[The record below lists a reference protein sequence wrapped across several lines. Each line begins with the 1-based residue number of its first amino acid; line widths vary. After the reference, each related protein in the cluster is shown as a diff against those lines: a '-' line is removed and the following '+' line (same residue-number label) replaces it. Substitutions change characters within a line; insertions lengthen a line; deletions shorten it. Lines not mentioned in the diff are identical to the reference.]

1 MTAETMAAETMT
13 AATTATDGL
22 AAEVLCPPATATA
35 TATATAPGT
44 ETATA
49 ECGPAV
55 RGELVRALFGD
66 DHRAGHGP
74 WRALLTTEP
83 FRRRSG
89 LAPDAQLRL
98 AYGRLRTLNST
109 LDSALRLAADPV
121 ALANMHE
128 WLSPVDAAL
137 TTVAGIHY
145 NLFLGTLLDH
155 DSDSDSDGDV
165 RRDLS
170 GFADLTR
177 VGTFLC
183 TEIDH
188 GNDATA
194 LQTTARYDRARDG
207 FLLRTPH
214 AGAQKFMP
222 NTSTAG
228 GPKSGVVAARLL
240 VDGRDLGVFLFLTAL
255 TGTEGPLPG
264 VRVRLL
270 PRRMGSVVD
279 HCLTSFDDVFVPRG
293 SLLSGPQGRLGADG
307 TFSSEVANRRSR
319 FLLSIGRV
327 TAGKLSMSA
336 AAVGSVRAALAV
348 AVRHGSHRLIGGVRA
363 PERVPVMAHR
373 SHYAPLAGA
382 LATAYAMTLL
392 HRTVLRTW
400 TEHERTEQDRTEQDG
415 ADGAGRAEAE
425 RLVAVA
431 KAWITWEARGVIT
444 ECRERCGAQG
454 LLENNGLAALV
465 TGIEGAI
472 TAEGD
477 NMAIH
482 AKAAAQMVSGHSPA
496 RPPTD
501 PAGRELTDP
510 VFLRELLAAV
520 ECLELDRARAGMAA
534 AAPGDALG
542 RWNAGATAALRAATA
557 HAQLRAAEA
566 VAAAA
571 DALPPGSAAAELLH
585 TLGRLFALERIA
597 PRSGDLLNEGFVEGR
612 HIAAIPAE
620 TDRLAARVA
629 GEAQVLT
636 EAFDLPAEWLADV
649 PVAGAGYASA
659 YDDPEGPWHR
669 SAEEARS

>member
-1 MTAETMAAETMT
+1 MEALAAPA
-13 AATTATDGL
+13 AATTA
-22 AAEVLCPPATATA
+22 
-35 TATATAPGT
+35 
-44 ETATA
+44 ETRTA
-49 ECGPAV
+49 ECGSAV
-55 RGELVRALFGD
+55 RGELVRVLFGH
-66 DHRAGHGP
+66 DHRAAHGP

-109 LDSALRLAADPV
+109 LDSAFRLAADPV

-128 WLSPVDAAL
+128 WLSSVDTAL

-155 DSDSDSDGDV
+155 DGDGDV
-165 RRDLS
+165 QRDLS
-170 GFADLTR
+170 DFADLTR

-183 TEIDH
+183 TELDH

-194 LQTTARYDRARDG
+194 LETTARYDRARDG

-255 TGTEGPLPG
+255 TGAEGPLPG

-279 HCLTSFDDVFVPRG
+279 HCLTSFDDVLVPREA
-293 SLLSGPQGRLGADG
+293 LLSGAQGRLDAEG
-307 TFSSEVANRRSR
+307 TFSSEVVNRRSR

-336 AAVGSVRAALAV
+336 SAVGSARAALAV
-348 AVRHGSHRLIGGVRA
+348 AVRHGSHRLIGGVRT

-400 TEHERTEQDRTEQDG
+400 TEQDRPERDRPERDRPERDRP
-415 ADGAGRAEAE
+415 DGAGRAEAE

-431 KAWITWEARGVIT
+431 KAWITWEARAVIT

-477 NMAIH
+477 NLAIH
-482 AKAAAQMVSGHSPA
+482 AKAAAGMVSGH
-496 RPPTD
+496 RPPRPPAD

-520 ECLELDRARAGMAA
+520 ECVEFDRARAGMAE

-566 VAAAA
+566 VAAAT

-597 PRSGDLLNEGFVEGR
+597 PRSGDLLNEGYVEGR
-612 HIAAIPAE
+612 HVAAIPAE
-620 TDRLAARVA
+620 TDRLAARIA
-629 GEAQVLT
+629 GQAQVLT
-636 EAFDLPAEWLADV
+636 GAFDLPAEWLADV

-669 SAEEARS
+669 PAGDARR

>member
-1 MTAETMAAETMT
+1 MHG
-13 AATTATDGL
+13 D
-22 AAEVLCPPATATA
+22 
-35 TATATAPGT
+35 
-44 ETATA
+44 
-49 ECGPAV
+49 
-55 RGELVRALFGD
+55 LVRVLFGD
-66 DHRAGHGP
+66 DHRATHGP
-74 WRALLTTEP
+74 WRALLATEP

-89 LAPDAQLRL
+89 LTPDEQLRL
-98 AYGRLRTLNST
+98 AYARLRTLNST
-109 LDSALRLAADPV
+109 LDSAFRLAADPV
-121 ALANMHE
+121 ALAALHE

-155 DSDSDSDGDV
+155 DADV

-170 GFADLTR
+170 DFADLTR

-194 LQTTARYDRARDG
+194 LETTAVHDRARGG

-222 NTSTAG
+222 NTSAVG

-240 VDGRDLGVFLFLTAL
+240 VDGKDLGVFLFLTPL
-255 TGTEGPLPG
+255 TGADGPLPG
-264 VRVRLL
+264 VRVRRL
-270 PRRMGSVVD
+270 PPRIGSVVD
-279 HCLTSFDDVFVPRG
+279 HCLTSFDDVFVPCEA
-293 SLLSGPQGRLGADG
+293 LLSGVQGRLDADG
-307 TFSSEVANRRSR
+307 AFSSEVVSRRSR

-336 AAVGSVRAALAV
+336 CAVGAVRAALAV

-392 HRTVLRTW
+392 HRDVVRSW
-400 TEHERTEQDRTEQDG
+400 TEHQDIP
-415 ADGAGRAEAE
+415 ADAE

-431 KAWITWEARGVIT
+431 KAWITWEARAVLA

-454 LLENNGLAALV
+454 LLEHNGLAALV

-477 NMAIH
+477 NLAIH
-482 AKAAAQMVSGHSPA
+482 AKAAAGLVSGH
-496 RPPTD
+496 RPPPPAAA

-510 VFLRELLAAV
+510 AYLLELLAAI
-520 ECLELDRARAGMAA
+520 ECVELDRARAAMREAP
-534 AAPGDALG
+534 PGDALG
-542 RWNAGATAALRAATA
+542 RWNAGAAAALRAATA
-557 HAQLRAAEA
+557 HAQLRAARA

-571 DALPPGSAAAELLH
+571 DTLPPDSAAGELLR

-597 PRSGDLLNEGFVEGR
+597 PRSGDLLYGGFLEGR
-612 HIAAIPAE
+612 HIGALPAE
-620 TDRLAARVA
+620 VDRLTARVA
-629 GEAQVLT
+629 GRARLLAD
-636 EAFDLPAEWLADV
+636 AFDLPDEWLADV

-669 SAEEARS
+669 RPGEAYP

>member
-1 MTAETMAAETMT
+1 MTVETLTTTPVAARTG
-13 AATTATDGL
+13 AGDG
-22 AAEVLCPPATATA
+22 
-35 TATATAPGT
+35 GS
-44 ETATA
+44 
-49 ECGPAV
+49 AV
-55 RGELVRALFGD
+55 RGDLVRALFGD
-66 DHRAGHGP
+66 DHRAAHGP

-98 AYGRLRTLNST
+98 AYERLRTLNST
-109 LDSALRLAADPV
+109 LDSAFRLAADPV
-121 ALANMHE
+121 SLANLHE
-128 WLSPVDAAL
+128 WLSPVDTEL

-145 NLFLGTLLDH
+145 NLFLGSLLDH
-155 DSDSDSDGDV
+155 DGEV

-170 GFADLTR
+170 DFADLTR

-183 TEIDH
+183 TELDH

-194 LQTTARYDRARDG
+194 LETTAAYDRARDG

-255 TGTEGPLPG
+255 TGARGPLPG
-264 VRVRLL
+264 VRVRRL
-270 PRRMGSVVD
+270 PRRMGSVID
-279 HCLTSFDDVFVPRG
+279 HCLTSFDGVFVPRDA
-293 SLLSGPQGRLGADG
+293 LLSGVQGRFDAEGV
-307 TFSSEVANRRSR
+307 FSSDVVNRRSR

-336 AAVGSVRAALAV
+336 CAVGSARAALAV

-363 PERVPVMAHR
+363 PERVSVMAHR
-373 SHYAPLAGA
+373 SHYAPLSGA

-400 TEHERTEQDRTEQDG
+400 TEHDG
-415 ADGAGRAEAE
+415 ARHDGAGRAEAE
-425 RLVAVA
+425 RLVALA
-431 KAWITWEARGVIT
+431 KAWITWEARAVIT

-477 NMAIH
+477 NLAIH
-482 AKAAAQMVSGHSPA
+482 AKAAAGMVSGHRPA
-496 RPPTD
+496 RPPAD

-520 ECLELDRARAGMAA
+520 ECVELDRARAAMRE

-557 HAQLRAAEA
+557 HIQLRAAEA
-566 VAAAA
+566 VAEAA
-571 DALPPGSAAAELLH
+571 DALPPGSAAGELLH

-612 HIAAIPAE
+612 HISALPAE
-620 TDRLAARVA
+620 ADRLTARVA
-629 GEAQVLT
+629 GQAQVLT
-636 EAFDLPAEWLADV
+636 GAFDLPDEWLADV
-649 PVAGAGYASA
+649 PVTEAGYASV

-669 SAEEARS
+669 TAGQVRR

>member
-1 MTAETMAAETMT
+1 MTAET
-13 AATTATDGL
+13 L
-22 AAEVLCPPATATA
+22 AAGSPTADSPESSQSPEPLESPASGCLSGEAGD
-35 TATATAPGT
+35 PG
-44 ETATA
+44 
-49 ECGPAV
+49 V
-55 RGELVRALFGD
+55 RDALVRVLFGD
-66 DHRAGHGP
+66 DHRAAHGP
-74 WRALLTTEP
+74 WRALLTAEP
-83 FRRRSG
+83 FRRG
-89 LAPDAQLRL
+89 PALAPDAQLEL
-98 AYGRLRTLNST
+98 AYGRLRILNST
-109 LDSALRLAADPV
+109 LDSAFRLAADPV

-128 WLSPVDAAL
+128 WLSPVDTAL

-145 NLFLGTLLDH
+145 NLFLGTLIDH
-155 DSDSDSDGDV
+155 DGDV

-170 GFADLTR
+170 DFADLTR
-177 VGTFLC
+177 TGTFLC
-183 TEIDH
+183 TELDH

-194 LQTTARYDRARDG
+194 LETTADYDRARDG

-222 NTSTAG
+222 NTSAAG

-240 VDGRDLGVFLFLTAL
+240 VDGQDLGVFLFLTAL
-255 TGTEGPLPG
+255 TGPRGPLPG

-279 HCLTSFDDVFVPRG
+279 HCLTSFDGVFVPREA
-293 SLLSGPQGRLGADG
+293 LLSGPQGRLDAEGA
-307 TFSSEVANRRSR
+307 FSSEVVNRRSR

-336 AAVGSVRAALAV
+336 CAVGSVRAALAV
-348 AVRHGSHRLIGGVRA
+348 AVRHGSHRLIGGVRP

-400 TEHERTEQDRTEQDG
+400 TECGGAEGSRTEGSRTERSGTEGSG
-415 ADGAGRAEAE
+415 AEGSGPEGSGAEGSGPERSGPEGSGAEGGGAQFRGGGRAGAE

-431 KAWITWEARGVIT
+431 KAWITWEARAVIS

-477 NMAIH
+477 NLAIH
-482 AKAAAQMVSGHSPA
+482 AKAAAGMVCDHHPP
-496 RPPTD
+496 RPPAA

-520 ECLELDRARAGMAA
+520 ECVDLDRARAGMRE

-542 RWNAGATAALRAATA
+542 RWNAGA
-557 HAQLRAAEA
+557 
-566 VAAAA
+566 
-571 DALPPGSAAAELLH
+571 
-585 TLGRLFALERIA
+585 
-597 PRSGDLLNEGFVEGR
+597 
-612 HIAAIPAE
+612 
-620 TDRLAARVA
+620 
-629 GEAQVLT
+629 
-636 EAFDLPAEWLADV
+636 
-649 PVAGAGYASA
+649 
-659 YDDPEGPWHR
+659 
-669 SAEEARS
+669 